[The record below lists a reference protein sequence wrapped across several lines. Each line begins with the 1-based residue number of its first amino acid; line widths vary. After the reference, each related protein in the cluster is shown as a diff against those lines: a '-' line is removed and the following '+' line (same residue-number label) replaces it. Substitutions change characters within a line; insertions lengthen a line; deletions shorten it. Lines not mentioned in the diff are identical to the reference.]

1 MDGPAD
7 TVQADTRLAATKIT
21 GVDLSADLEVD
32 EEAQFKVIVD
42 PVNGDNLQ
50 IKGNAALSIGVDPNG
65 TITLTGR
72 YEIAEGAYELSFNLI
87 KRRFEISEGSYI
99 TWVSDRSEEHTSELQ
114 SLMRISYDVFCLKKK

>member
-1 MDGPAD
+1 MALTLPTSEPGGQEREVVVEFVDMDAPAD
-7 TVQADTRLAATKIT
+7 TLQADTLLAATQIT

-72 YEIAEGAYELSFNLI
+72 YEIAEGAYE
-87 KRRFEISEGSYI
+87 
-99 TWVSDRSEEHTSELQ
+99 RSEERRVGKECVSTCS
-114 SLMRISYDVFCLKKK
+114 SGGSP